1 MLVHVEEISISAKGS
16 GPKTREFKLLMHFI
30 LFEKSY
36 RHYEMYII
44 ITKAMDNKYAVY
56 KWM

>member
-1 MLVHVEEISISAKGS
+1 MSVQVEETAKGG

-36 RHYEMYII
+36 LHYEMSII
-44 ITKAMDNKYAVY
+44 ITWAMDNKYVY
-56 KWM
+56 KWL